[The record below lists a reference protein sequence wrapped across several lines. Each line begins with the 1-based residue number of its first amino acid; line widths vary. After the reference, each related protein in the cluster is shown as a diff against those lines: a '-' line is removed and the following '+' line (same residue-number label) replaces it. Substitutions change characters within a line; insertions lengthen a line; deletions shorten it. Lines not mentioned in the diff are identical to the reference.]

1 LTVSTRS
8 RLYSRPEV
16 RAIRIAYLIPQYP
29 KISHTFIRREIEAL
43 ERSGLPIVRIA
54 MRGHETEALDPSD
67 AAEGRKTRYILKAPL
82 PEILWACAAL
92 FARAPRAFLATLA
105 SAIALGRRSDVGVS
119 KHLAYFVEACVLR
132 RWLEAEGVTHVHCHF
147 GTNATAVAL
156 LCKQLGGP
164 RYSFTV
170 HGPEEWDRLPQIAL
184 REKIAGAQFV
194 AAISSFCRS
203 QLYRATRFSEWNKI
217 EVVRCAIDPAYFSE
231 STGAITEAPRLLCVG
246 RLSEE
251 KGQMLVVEAAA
262 LLAARGVKFEVVLA
276 GDGPLRATLEEEIR
290 RRGLEGR
297 VRLAGWVDN
306 QGVRAMLLDCRA
318 LVVGSFAEGLPVVI
332 MEALAVNRPVVAT
345 SIAGIPELVE
355 NEVNGWLIPAGDVE
369 RLAEAMEKAITAAP
383 GRLAEM
389 GAAGRRRTFELH
401 NADVEAAKLRRLF
414 TAAPAEPTGGATPT
428 V

>member
-1 LTVSTRS
+1 
-8 RLYSRPEV
+8 
-16 RAIRIAYLIPQYP
+16 
-29 KISHTFIRREIEAL
+29 
-43 ERSGLPIVRIA
+43 

-67 AAEGRKTRYILKAPL
+67 AEEGRKTRYILKASAPA
-82 PEILWACAAL
+82 ILWACLAT
-92 FARAPRAFLATLA
+92 FARAPRAFLTTLM
-105 SAIALGRRSDVGVS
+105 SAIAMGRRSDVGVV

-132 RWLEAEGVTHVHCHF
+132 RWLAAEGVTHVHCHF

-156 LCKQLGGP
+156 LCRQLGGP

-203 QLYRATRFSEWNKI
+203 QLYRYTRFSEWKKI
-217 EVVRCAIDPAYFSE
+217 EVVRCAIDPSYFSE
-231 STGAITEAPRLLCVG
+231 PSGAITDAPRLLCVG

-251 KGQMLVVEAAA
+251 KGQMLVLEAAA

-290 RRGLEGR
+290 RRGLEGQ

-306 QGVRAMLLDCRA
+306 QGVRAMLLDSRA
-318 LVVGSFAEGLPVVI
+318 LIVGSFAEGLPVVI

-345 SIAGIPELVE
+345 SIAGVPELVE
-355 NEVNGWLIPAGDVE
+355 NEVNGWLIPAGDVA
-369 RLAEAMEKAITAAP
+369 RLADAMEKAVTATP

-389 GAAGRRRTFELH
+389 GAEGRRRTFELH
-401 NADVEAAKLRRLF
+401 NADVEAAKLRALF
-414 TAAPAEPTGGATPT
+414 TAPGEAPGART
-428 V
+428 